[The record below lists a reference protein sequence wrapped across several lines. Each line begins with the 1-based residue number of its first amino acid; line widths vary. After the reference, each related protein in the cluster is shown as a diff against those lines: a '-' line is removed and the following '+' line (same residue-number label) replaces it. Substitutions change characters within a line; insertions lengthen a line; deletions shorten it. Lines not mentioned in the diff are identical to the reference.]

1 MVSDETHTLR
11 QLTVEVAV
19 IRESLRHDREALEL
33 AAREYARRLEL
44 ADLSNQLPRLYV
56 TRELHDKLADKIE
69 ALAKELSSWQ
79 GRLFMLSA
87 VVAGILAVITT
98 AVAVWHFV
106 PS

>member
-19 IRESLRHDREALEL
+19 IRESMRRDKEAMEL
-33 AAREYARRLEL
+33 AAKEYARRLEL
-44 ADLSNQLPRLYV
+44 ADLSSQLPQLYV
-56 TRELHDKLADKIE
+56 TRELHDKLSDKMETIS
-69 ALAKELSSWQ
+69 KELSSWQ

-87 VVAGILAVITT
+87 VIAGILAVMTT